1 MAYHS
6 NSTSEEEHDEDLD
19 VFKPVLAALQL
30 QRVPSLASAVRARR
44 TGISIPIEC
53 RIISP
58 PLYGCDH
65 ICFLIHFVDNVRW
78 LIRIPATG
86 YRGRFDGI
94 TARALASEAQTMQLL
109 KHQTTIPVPEVF
121 QFDASLENE
130 LNCPYILMDYINGV
144 ALYDIWFDDNASKDI
159 LEQRRISILQ
169 ELASNMV
176 QLDKF
181 AYKNGGQL
189 SFNQE
194 QELTNIGPMKFV
206 DESAMLARLKTDD
219 PDETLIFRELG
230 PFEDTT
236 SFFLAMLD
244 RHNPPLDPFNK
255 GVNKL
260 LRLFISW
267 IPLKYPND
275 FVLSHPDFHRLNILV
290 AEDGSLRALVD
301 WDGVAAVPRCVGN
314 RRYPSWLICDW
325 DPELYSYDS
334 KQDDTDQKEDSP
346 EELARY
352 REIYAQAMERT
363 LSECDLG
370 QNITRNSLILE
381 NIRIAADEPF
391 YRTGIVDKIFRE
403 IALIVAPE
411 TLEER
416 PTESDEGDKAEDG
429 AEAEE
434 RDEVDG
440 EDEEPKIAEEVFAGT
455 DTDLEQ
461 GDGARTGNTESD
473 STDDDDESDEESDF
487 YVHDIA
493 LALAEG
499 NLDEKRLGILKDG
512 FLRLFA

>member
-6 NSTSEEEHDEDLD
+6 SSSSEGEHDGDLD

-30 QRVPSLASAVRARR
+30 QHIPSLASAVRAHR
-44 TGISIPIEC
+44 TGISTSIEC
-53 RIISP
+53 RVVSP

-65 ICFLIHFVDNVRW
+65 ICFPIHFVDDVRW
-78 LIRIPATG
+78 LIKIPATG

-94 TARALASEAQTMQLL
+94 TARALASEAQTMQFL

-144 ALYDIWFDDNASKDI
+144 ALYDIWFDDNTSKDI
-159 LEQRRISILQ
+159 LEQRRVSILQ

-219 PDETLIFRELG
+219 PDETLIFCELG

-236 SFFLAMLD
+236 SFFLVMLD
-244 RHNPPLDPFNK
+244 RHNPPSEPFNQ

-267 IPLKYPND
+267 IPLKYPDD
-275 FVLSHPDFHRLNILV
+275 FVLSHPDFHRQNVLV
-290 AEDGSLRALVD
+290 AEDGSLRGLVD

-314 RRYPSWLICDW
+314 RRYPSWLIRDW
-325 DPELYSYDS
+325 DPEIYSYDS
-334 KQDDTDQKEDSP
+334 KQDDTVQGENSP

-352 REIYAQAMERT
+352 REIYAHAMERT

-391 YRTGIVDKIFRE
+391 YTTGIVGKVFKE
-403 IALIVAPE
+403 IARIVAPE
-411 TLEER
+411 TLEET
-416 PTESDEGDKAEDG
+416 PTESDEGDKTE

-440 EDEEPKIAEEVFAGT
+440 EDEEPKIAREVFAGT
-455 DTDLEQ
+455 DTDLKQ
-461 GDGARTGNTESD
+461 GDGAPAGNAESV
-473 STDDDDESDEESDF
+473 STDSDDESDEKSGF
-487 YVHDIA
+487 YLDEIA
-493 LALAEG
+493 LALAKG
-499 NLDEKRLGILKDG
+499 DLDEKRLRMLKDG